1 MIFLTEDER
10 RSTHSTCYFEFQ
22 FCESDIPLKNG
33 CVRDNIIKSWKED
46 SLCIS
51 DDDFDGFYKLY
62 GSLFDCAVFP
72 NGERGFDYCGI
83 NYYGKDETENILAKL
98 SAKNID
104 RKKYAG
110 LIPWLKIA
118 AERGKGFY
126 ILGL

>member
-1 MIFLTEDER
+1 MR
-10 RSTHSTCYFEFQ
+10 
-22 FCESDIPLKNG
+22 G
-33 CVRDNIIKSWKED
+33 
-46 SLCIS
+46 
-51 DDDFDGFYKLY
+51 
-62 GSLFDCAVFP
+62 FP

-83 NYYGKDETENILAKL
+83 NYYCKAETEKILAEL

-104 RKKYAG
+104 REKYAG